1 MAKTRRLLISRTYSQ
16 GYSEGTSE
24 VTYKFTLLEQSEE
37 DRIWSIESSVKT
49 HLTVTIPDGIFQP
62 KGRKY
67 ALAVVNATISEKFS
81 QGPSLK
87 FYSASFGDVHPN
99 RK

>member
-1 MAKTRRLLISRTYSQ
+1 M
-16 GYSEGTSE
+16 
-24 VTYKFTLLEQSEE
+24 
-37 DRIWSIESSVKT
+37 
-49 HLTVTIPDGIFQP
+49 LTVTIPDGIFQP